1 MNEVYEKVMAFKKK
15 YPLTVAWRL
24 KRHCQV
30 LTMHLDPD
38 EKILYAFTGQKN
50 DNPFDFTNTNAIVL
64 TDRRLL
70 MATKRLLFGY
80 FVTSVTP
87 DLYNDMEVASGLI
100 WGTITIDTVKEV
112 VVFSD
117 IQKEALPEIE
127 NTISEYMEKAKSN
140 DGERL

>member
-30 LTMHLDPD
+30 LAMHLDSD

-87 DLYNDMEVASGLI
+87 DLYNDMEVCSGLI

-140 DGERL
+140 DEERL